1 MNVVP
6 SSDSTRGRVGLLA
19 PPQAMVPRSFQ
30 RVERDLEWHQRMLT
44 RMQRVRG
51 KVYLDEGAI
60 RRSQLTPDGR
70 HRVPVDEHAWHVLA
84 LDEDMQIYGCSRY
97 LAHPNSTPFSELSVS
112 NCPLGKSKVWGAR
125 FRDAVDSEMDRARQ
139 RGIDYVEVGGWA
151 LMPELRRSVEA
162 LRIALATYSLART
175 LGGCIGIATVTRRH
189 ASSSILRR
197 IGGRPLTAGGTD
209 LPAYYDPQYGCDMEI
224 LRFDSSEPN
233 PRFEAWIDE
242 LSGYLRM
249 EPVIHRE
256 YPSVS
261 PIRHHVQKPDAVQF
275 ESRLAT
281 AV

>member
-1 MNVVP
+1 M
-6 SSDSTRGRVGLLA
+6 
-19 PPQAMVPRSFQ
+19 
-30 RVERDLEWHQRMLT
+30 
-44 RMQRVRG
+44 RG

-70 HRVPVDEHAWHVLA
+70 HQVPADERAWHVLA

-112 NCPLGKSKVWGAR
+112 RCPLARSRVWGAR
-125 FRDAVDSEMDRARQ
+125 FRDAVDSEMELAHQ

-151 LMPELRRSVEA
+151 LMPELRLSAEA

-197 IGGRPLTAGGTD
+197 IGGRPLAAGGTD
-209 LPAYYDPQYGCDMEI
+209 LPAYFDPQYGCDMEI
-224 LRFDSSEPN
+224 VRFDSSEPN

-242 LSGYLRM
+242 LSDYLRM

-256 YPSVS
+256 YPSV
-261 PIRHHVQKPDAVQF
+261 PPARHDLNEPDAVRF
-275 ESRLAT
+275 GPGLVA